1 MKNTMH
7 TMGPAIRSTFDIPSR
22 RTAAVI
28 ALMTCVAITTTQP
41 AMAAPGMAGGSGSGS
56 TRETAISKGASKAV
70 GGNSEQAAMNF
81 VGADIVSVIKAVGQY
96 TNTTFIIDPR
106 VKGTVNLVSE
116 KPLTKSDAFDLLAS
130 TLRLQGYV
138 VVRGDGFAKVVPEA
152 DAKLQLAA
160 GTNGVTGTNGP
171 IRGDQMATRIFT
183 LNYESAINILP
194 VLRPLIS
201 PNNTINANPGN
212 NTLIVTDYAEN
223 LQRLGKMIAAMDV
236 PAVSDLDVIPIRYA
250 VASDIAVMAS
260 KLLDSGSSAGG
271 SDNGR
276 IVILADSRTNSV
288 ILRAP
293 SNGRANLAKSLI
305 AKLDQP
311 TAQVGNVHVVYL
323 RNADAAK
330 LARTLRN
337 MVSQDTTAAPN
348 ATASTAATPPGGML
362 QTSTGGTAATSASGN
377 SGSVGTSS
385 QSSDGHSAG
394 FIQADETTNTLI
406 ITASEPVYRNLRGV
420 IDQLDT
426 RRAQVYVEAL
436 IVEVTDKLSAQLGVQ
451 WLGLSGNSTSAYRVA
466 GGTSFSSGGDNIINQ
481 ALGLRT
487 GGSVQTP
494 GNGLTIGIFRQIAGK
509 IGLGALAHAL
519 DGKDGSSVLSMPNLL
534 TLDNEEAKIIV
545 GQNVPFITGSYVPN
559 SGGAAQNPFQT
570 IERKDVGV
578 ALRVR
583 PHISEGGTVRMEISQ
598 EVSSVDPASLNNSAG
613 LTTNKRSLDTN
624 VVMDDGEII
633 VLGGLIGDNKS
644 SSVQKVPL
652 LGDLPFIGNF
662 FKYQSGARA
671 KTNLMI
677 FLRPTVVRNK
687 EQSGT
692 VVANRY
698 DYIRQ
703 AQIEAEP
710 EKSLLMDFGSAVVP
724 AQDQGGPFMR
734 LSAQGVPTLT
744 LPPQSPQSPQ
754 PAPVVTSPEPVM
766 DRTP

>member
-1 MKNTMH
+1 MKNKMRLPNGFTFH
-7 TMGPAIRSTFDIPSR
+7 ARNWCSAAAI
-22 RTAAVI
+22 V
-28 ALMTCVAITTTQP
+28 LLTCVAASAVTP
-41 AMAAPGMAGGSGSGS
+41 ALAETGS
-56 TRETAISKGASKAV
+56 AKL
-70 GGNSEQAAMNF
+70 NSDVSDQAMMNF

-96 TNTTFIIDPR
+96 TNVSFIIDPR
-106 VKGTVNLVSE
+106 VKGTINLVSE
-116 KPLTKSDAFDLLAS
+116 KSVSKSDAFDLLAS
-130 TLRLQGYV
+130 TLRLQGYAII
-138 VVRGDGFAKVVPEA
+138 RGDGFDKVVPEA
-152 DAKLQLAA
+152 DAKLQLTS
-160 GTNGVTGTNGP
+160 GSSPV
-171 IRGDQMATRIFT
+171 RGDQMATRIFS
-183 LNYESAINILP
+183 LNYESAANILP

-201 PNNTINANPGN
+201 PNNTINVNPGN

-223 LQRLGKMIAAMDV
+223 LKRLGKMIAALDV

-260 KLLDSGSSAGG
+260 KLLDTNATTGGNASDSS
-271 SDNGR
+271 R

-311 TAQVGNVHVVYL
+311 TAQAGNVHVVYL
-323 RNADAAK
+323 RNADAVK

-337 MVSQDTTAAPN
+337 MVSQDTTAA
-348 ATASTAATPPGGML
+348 ATASIPTGAATQGGML
-362 QTSTGGTAATSASGN
+362 QSTTGGLAVIPPSSSYSATSTLA
-377 SGSVGTSS
+377 
-385 QSSDGHSAG
+385 SDGHSTG

-436 IVEVTDKLSAQLGVQ
+436 IVEVTDTLTAQLGVQ

-466 GGTSFSSGGDNIINQ
+466 GGTSFSSGGDNIVRQ
-481 ALGLRT
+481 ALGLSAAT
-487 GGSVQTP
+487 ATATALPPS
-494 GNGLTIGIFRQIAGK
+494 NGLTIGIFRQIAGK

-578 ALRVR
+578 ALRVK
-583 PHISEGGTVRMEISQ
+583 PHISEGNTVRMEISQ
-598 EVSSVDPASLNNSAG
+598 EVSSVDPTSLTNAAG

-624 VVMDDGEII
+624 VVMEDGEII

-644 SSVQKVPL
+644 GSVQKVPL
-652 LGDLPFIGNF
+652 LGDLPLIGNF
-662 FKYQSGARA
+662 FKYQSGTRA

-677 FLRPTVVRNK
+677 FLRPTVIRNK
-687 EQSGT
+687 DQSGT

-698 DYIRQ
+698 DYMRQ
-703 AQIEAEP
+703 AQISAEP
-710 EKSLLMDFGSAVVP
+710 EKSLLRDFGSAVVP
-724 AQDQGGPFMR
+724 PLNEGGSFMQR
-734 LSAQGVPTLT
+734 PAHSDVGEPLLQ
-744 LPPQSPQSPQ
+744 QISPDNLAT
-754 PAPVVTSPEPVM
+754 APRMERAP
-766 DRTP
+766 